1 MVCRR
6 CVLQRI
12 LFSVVHFYD
21 MGTEATEALT
31 PGYFHIL
38 RQTRATYT
46 MTTPAAP
53 LSSIPQRA
61 PAPHVPD
68 SVLERLA
75 KATSGSLTTQL
86 YIKGIRQPVLHGLTP
101 LNKKMKPFAGR
112 AYTMRF
118 IPAREDIDRYDNLTT
133 TPNADNLQ
141 WVGVEQI
148 EPGHV
153 LVIDSN
159 QDGRAASMG
168 NMLITRMM
176 MRGARGVI
184 TDGTFRDGVELSEM
198 DFPIWCTGVTATTR
212 LSYHHVADLNVPIG
226 CAGVAVYPGDVIHGD
241 GDNITVIPAHM
252 AEEMANLCEKRDDIE
267 AYLALRVQAGE
278 ALWGLYPPSDATR
291 QQHRDWVA
299 AGRPPIAAAQ
309 PAC

>member
-1 MVCRR
+1 MNA
-6 CVLQRI
+6 I
-12 LFSVVHFYD
+12 
-21 MGTEATEALT
+21 T
-31 PGYFHIL
+31 P
-38 RQTRATYT
+38 
-46 MTTPAAP
+46 PP
-53 LSSIPQRA
+53 LDSIPQLA
-61 PAPHVPD
+61 PAPHVSD

-75 KATSGSLTTQL
+75 KVTSGSLTTQL

-101 LNKKMKPFAGR
+101 VNKNIKPFAGR

-118 IPAREDIDRYDNLTT
+118 IPAREDVDNYANLTVK
-133 TPNADNLQ
+133 PDANNLQ

-159 QDGRAASMG
+159 RDGRAASMG

-176 MRGARGVI
+176 KRGARAVI
-184 TDGTFRDGVELSEM
+184 TDGSFRDGTELSQM
-198 DFPIWCTGVTATTR
+198 DFPIWSTGITATTR

-226 CAGVAVYPGDVIHGD
+226 CAGVAIYPGDVIHGD

-252 AEEMANLCEKRDDIE
+252 AEEMADLCEKRDDIE

-278 ALWGLYPPSDATR
+278 PLWGLYPPSEETR
-291 QQHRDWVA
+291 GQFRAWVE
-299 AGRPPIAAAQ
+299 AGRPAVK
-309 PAC
+309 

>member
-1 MVCRR
+1 MNA
-6 CVLQRI
+6 I
-12 LFSVVHFYD
+12 
-21 MGTEATEALT
+21 T
-31 PGYFHIL
+31 P
-38 RQTRATYT
+38 
-46 MTTPAAP
+46 PP
-53 LSSIPQRA
+53 LDSIPQLA
-61 PAPHVPD
+61 PAPHVSD

-75 KATSGSLTTQL
+75 KVTSGSLTTQL

-101 LNKKMKPFAGR
+101 VNKNIKPFAGR

-118 IPAREDIDRYDNLTT
+118 IPAREDVDNYANLTVK
-133 TPNADNLQ
+133 PDANNLQ

-159 QDGRAASMG
+159 RDGRAASMG

-176 MRGARGVI
+176 KRGARAVI
-184 TDGTFRDGVELSEM
+184 TDGSFRDGTELSQM
-198 DFPIWCTGVTATTR
+198 DFPIWSTGITATTR

-226 CAGVAVYPGDVIHGD
+226 CAGVAIYPGDVIHGD

-252 AEEMANLCEKRDDIE
+252 AEEMADLCEKRDDIE

-278 ALWGLYPPSDATR
+278 PLWGLYPPSEETR
-291 QQHRDWVA
+291 AQFRAWVE
-299 AGRPPIAAAQ
+299 AGRPAVK
-309 PAC
+309 